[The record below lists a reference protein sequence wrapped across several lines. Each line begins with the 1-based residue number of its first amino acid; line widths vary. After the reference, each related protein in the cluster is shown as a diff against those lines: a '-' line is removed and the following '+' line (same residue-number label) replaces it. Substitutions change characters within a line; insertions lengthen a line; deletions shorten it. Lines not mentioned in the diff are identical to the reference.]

1 MAAASAST
9 WRCSVEAG
17 GADWGAAH
25 HRCQAAAGT
34 LRIGL
39 NGSSSTR
46 LLVQPWRLPPWRP
59 PSRAYFGDR
68 SKAPLPAERIADVAL
83 VNDPDTAH
91 IICPWPR
98 GPLDLLNET
107 RLLTVL
113 ARTDKLK
120 PAGPC
125 WGWPDPYRD
134 PWPVEAPHP
143 RSWLVRW
150 AEGKASY
157 VARRG
162 CKCWALTST
171 IFVEVEGREWDA
183 D

>member
-1 MAAASAST
+1 MPSRRRNGTHRAERLFEHQIA
-9 WRCSVEAG
+9 
-17 GADWGAAH
+17 GAALAPSALG
-25 HRCQAAAGT
+25 AA
-34 LRIGL
+34 
-39 NGSSSTR
+39 
-46 LLVQPWRLPPWRP
+46 
-59 PSRAYFGDR
+59 SRAYFGDR

-83 VNDPDTAH
+83 VDQSDTAH
-91 IICPWPR
+91 IIRPWPR
-98 GPLDLLNET
+98 GPLDFVDET

-162 CKCWALTST
+162 CKCWALSST